1 MLALGDRDSVIE
13 DKRDGALVLD
23 VGLRGCNGGR
33 RRNIDQID
41 RRNNSQ
47 EGEICR
53 TPKLPGTLICPA
65 ANVEWVVF

>member
-53 TPKLPGTLICPA
+53 TPK
-65 ANVEWVVF
+65 